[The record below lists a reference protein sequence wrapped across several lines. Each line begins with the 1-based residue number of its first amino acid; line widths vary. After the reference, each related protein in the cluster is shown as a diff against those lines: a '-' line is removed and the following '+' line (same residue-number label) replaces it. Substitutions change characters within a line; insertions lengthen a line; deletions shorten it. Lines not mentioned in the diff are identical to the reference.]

1 MRLISSAVKPGRTCC
16 RLARFFVSMAR
27 TYASSTLRISA
38 RGFAAPAVAGALGVA
53 GAVDAV
59 GALGAGVGVSGV
71 LNPAGAVGAG
81 VVVAALGGSGGS
93 AFAKS
98 SVAARKPAV
107 ASRKDV
113 CA

>member
-27 TYASSTLRISA
+27 TYVSSTLRISA
-38 RGFAAPAVAGALGVA
+38 RGFDALGVA
-53 GAVDAV
+53 GALGAGGAVDAV
-59 GALGAGVGVSGV
+59 EVLGVAGALGAGVT
-71 LNPAGAVGAG
+71 GALGAG
-81 VVVAALGGSGGS
+81 TTLAAFGGSGGN

-98 SVAARKPAV
+98 SVAARKPAA
-107 ASRKDV
+107 ASGKDV